1 MKLLRHRQLF
11 GAVIFVAMLA
21 AGTTHAQDAALKLG
35 VGASFSTGDY
45 GIGQDTDI
53 WYVPLTASFETGRWN
68 LGLTV
73 PYISITGTGD
83 VVGGTGAPVVTKKE
97 KKKDP
102 AGTADRT
109 TQSGLGDVVG
119 SVGYALLSGNDG
131 MPLVELTGKVK
142 FPTASESQN
151 LGTGEF
157 DYTAQLDLS
166 QTFGKVTPFATLGYR
181 IMGDPEGV
189 DLDNI
194 FLVSVGAV
202 YEFSDHL
209 SAGLVLDYGQATT
222 SNADDA
228 VEMSPFVSW
237 SLNDRLALDIYGL
250 FGFSDGSP
258 DSGGGFQLT
267 VTF

>member
-1 MKLLRHRQLF
+1 
-11 GAVIFVAMLA
+11 
-21 AGTTHAQDAALKLG
+21 
-35 VGASFSTGDY
+35 
-45 GIGQDTDI
+45 
-53 WYVPLTASFETGRWN
+53 
-68 LGLTV
+68 
-73 PYISITGTGD
+73 
-83 VVGGTGAPVVTKKE
+83 
-97 KKKDP
+97 
-102 AGTADRT
+102 
-109 TQSGLGDVVG
+109 
-119 SVGYALLSGNDG
+119 
-131 MPLVELTGKVK
+131 
-142 FPTASESQN
+142 
-151 LGTGEF
+151 
-157 DYTAQLDLS
+157 
-166 QTFGKVTPFATLGYR
+166 
-181 IMGDPEGV
+181 MGDPEGV